1 MAVVLSVA
9 CHALAEPA
17 PLAGTPPSASRF
29 APMLSGDAP
38 TIGAANKVCARVYTN
53 AFLVVNEKSFCAP
66 TIFKPASH

>member
-9 CHALAEPA
+9 RPALAEPA

-38 TIGAANKVCARVYTN
+38 TIGAAKEAYARNMCKHPN
-53 AFLVVNEKSFCAP
+53 ASLIS
-66 TIFKPASH
+66 